1 MQHYIVQHNQC
12 LYHSWY
18 KHWLCTPHTWSS
30 VWGAAWL
37 HACCVI
43 TVCMHE
49 GASICQTLSYD
60 IYIQGISHACRSV
73 IIIIS
78 GKLYYHIPGISGML
92 ASVHVCVSTLSSNS
106 YNYSLNQP
114 AIFCTKCRLG
124 LSYTQARTAT
134 CFHSGQQHAA
144 YECPCSPSMQFVVRC
159 FSRADILTSRLLPGL
174 FSTQYQNVYVRIHRV
189 IIRKAE

>member
-12 LYHSWY
+12 LYHAWY

-30 VWGAAWL
+30 VWGVAWL
-37 HACCVI
+37 HPCCVI

-49 GASICQTLSYD
+49 GASICQTVSYD

-92 ASVHVCVSTLSSNS
+92 ASVCVSTLSSNS

-114 AIFCTKCRLG
+114 AILCIPSVDLGYHIHKPVLQLVFIVANSMLLTSAHAGHQCSLWSNVSHEPIYWPRGFC
-124 LSYTQARTAT
+124 QA
-134 CFHSGQQHAA
+134 
-144 YECPCSPSMQFVVRC
+144 CSPRNIKTCTCGFIVW
-159 FSRADILTSRLLPGL
+159 
-174 FSTQYQNVYVRIHRV
+174 
-189 IIRKAE
+189 

>member
-1 MQHYIVQHNQC
+1 MRVPAYVRQSC
-12 LYHSWY
+12 
-18 KHWLCTPHTWSS
+18 
-30 VWGAAWL
+30 
-37 HACCVI
+37 
-43 TVCMHE
+43 
-49 GASICQTLSYD
+49 SYD

-92 ASVHVCVSTLSSNS
+92 ASVCVSTLSSSS